1 MQYLAPGSPYDHYVE
16 PARTRP
22 QIWRFILGMV
32 TVAACYALG
41 LLGVVLV
48 VALVAGPQYLTEFL
62 TNLELGVPLG
72 PTGTLILLATFL
84 GMAAGPML
92 AAPLLHKRRMRSL
105 FGALPRTL
113 RHFLVAMGICAVAY
127 ALSFFLSSS
136 TDLTSGIS
144 TAIWLSFLPM
154 ALVGVL
160 LQTGAEEILFRGY
173 IQQQLTARFQSPIA
187 WMILPSVFFGV
198 LHWQPSMMGDNAIY
212 VVAAATLFGLLAAD
226 LTAKTGSIGA
236 AWGFHFVNN
245 VVAILIVSLDGPLS
259 GLALYTATLDA
270 ASPEIRPLI
279 LLDMGTT
286 LVTWLIIRTVVARVP

>member
-1 MQYLAPGSPYDHYVE
+1 MQYLAPGSPYDHFVD
-16 PARTRP
+16 PARARP
-22 QIWRFILGMV
+22 QIWRLILGMI
-32 TVAACYALG
+32 TVVACYALG
-41 LLGVVLV
+41 LIGIVMLV
-48 VALVAGPQYLTEFL
+48 AVIAGPQYLTEFL

-72 PTGTLILLATFL
+72 PTGTLLLLATFL
-84 GMAAGPML
+84 GMALGPML
-92 AAPLLHKRRMRSL
+92 AVTLLHKRQMRTL
-105 FGALPRTL
+105 FGAIPRTL
-113 RHFLVAMGICAVAY
+113 RHFLVAMVVCALAY

-136 TDLTSGIS
+136 TDLTAGTSP
-144 TAIWLSFLPM
+144 TIWLSFLPL

-173 IQQQLTARFQSPIA
+173 IQQQLAARFRSAIV
-187 WMILPSVFFGV
+187 WMVLPSVLFGA
-198 LHWQPSMMGDNAIY
+198 LHWQPAMMGDNAIY

-236 AWGFHFVNN
+236 AWGFHFANN

-286 LVTWLIIRTVVARVP
+286 LVTWLIIRTVVTRIP